1 MKIFERKITFHIK
14 YDYLIA
20 NSIRSELLQF
30 TDNETRLFFQGI
42 NLTVQSPKIM
52 FNLTNHFSYDARKIF
67 TFTSLTE
74 SFPFKE
80 VLYENQR
87 LPLLT
92 QQNNN
97 TLMKKVSNKIISSR
111 LVKRTV
117 SSRKLLRNLFQLK
130 LGEKKNVILEILFLP
145 VIYEEKK
152 ENIIRSLSFLRTMA
166 QSFRVHP
173 KFYECSKTDVKKVKK
188 KGKKN
193 NNIHFTFHAHS
204 QALNENSIES
214 GKKQ

>member
-1 MKIFERKITFHIK
+1 
-14 YDYLIA
+14 
-20 NSIRSELLQF
+20 
-30 TDNETRLFFQGI
+30 
-42 NLTVQSPKIM
+42 M

-204 QALNENSIES
+204 QALNENSIEG